1 MQAVI
6 LAAGMG
12 RRLKE
17 HTKDKTKVHG
27 QCGRSDNNREG
38 TRILDAKGLSRIV
51 IVTGYKSEALPRNT
65 LIPLSFLRRLY
76 I

>member
-17 HTKDKTKVHG
+17 HTKDKTNG

-38 TRILDAKGLSRIV
+38 T
-51 IVTGYKSEALPRNT
+51 
-65 LIPLSFLRRLY
+65 
-76 I
+76 

>member
-17 HTKDKTKVHG
+17 HTKDKTKCMVNVGG
-27 QCGRSDNNREG
+27 QTIIERGL
-38 TRILDAKGLSRIV
+38 RILDAKGLSRIV
-51 IVTGYKSEALPRNT
+51 IVTGYKSEGPSGSSQLDASSCT
-65 LIPLSFLRRLY
+65 QVS
-76 I
+76 

>member
-17 HTKDKTKVHG
+17 HTKDKTKCMVNVEVR
-27 QCGRSDNNREG
+27 Q
-38 TRILDAKGLSRIV
+38 
-51 IVTGYKSEALPRNT
+51 
-65 LIPLSFLRRLY
+65 
-76 I
+76 

>member
-17 HTKDKTKVHG
+17 HTKDKTKCMVNVGG
-27 QCGRSDNNREG
+27 QTIIERGL
-38 TRILDAKGLSRIV
+38 RILDAKGLSRIV
-51 IVTGYKSEALPRNT
+51 IIRVKA
-65 LIPLSFLRRLY
+65 
-76 I
+76 